1 MAKEAM
7 VPAASA
13 IQPKMNTGSLS
24 VFSDTENFNTASP
37 YSKCTGKVYGGSEGL
52 SGQ

>member
-24 VFSDTENFNTASP
+24 VFSDAE
-37 YSKCTGKVYGGSEGL
+37 KVIPADTVR
-52 SGQ
+52 QN

>member
-13 IQPKMNTGSLS
+13 IQPKMNAGSLS
-24 VFSDTENFNTASP
+24 VFSDAECA
-37 YSKCTGKVYGGSEGL
+37 GKVYGCSESI